1 MISNIKLIKYYK
13 EPEYKYNIV
22 SVSVFRLENPYKDF
36 DKYYNGLKRL
46 VSLFLKNNVYE
57 KYILRIYFDDSIIKA
72 THKNKLIN
80 EEINNK
86 WKPLFEEL
94 KTNKKVQLVKYEC
107 SKLYDGLYHY
117 GLFGTLM
124 RFIPLFDYEDNKNI
138 NEVFINDIDIGS
150 NTYKNIKFIQDL
162 IKKYNSTHFFYTYVC
177 YLYQNRFVSLDQEL
191 NDKEKLNFDY
201 RTLAGYI
208 YSKKKISKDIFNKFI
223 KCLIDI
229 KLEVRDINI
238 ECDILNKFKNYSSR
252 SLNKS
257 KTIRD
262 VLKFGIDEFFLNY
275 ILIKHLINKNEQIDF
290 LVKPPTTPFDSND
303 FIKHILNNQELGI
316 KIKKQILG
324 SLYNPLLSLKDNYL
338 TFEKKFINIARN
350 KSLKIDKDKI
360 KDFLLISKNI
370 NKVAHHLYN
379 TNTYQEYNLKERNIK
394 CFMKFKN
401 YANHFIRFKNN
412 QLKLL

>member
-1 MISNIKLIKYYK
+1 MSHSIFISRTSNLI
-13 EPEYKYNIV
+13 
-22 SVSVFRLENPYKDF
+22 S
-36 DKYYNGLKRL
+36 
-46 VSLFLKNNVYE
+46 
-57 KYILRIYFDDSIIKA
+57 
-72 THKNKLIN
+72 
-80 EEINNK
+80 
-86 WKPLFEEL
+86 
-94 KTNKKVQLVKYEC
+94 
-107 SKLYDGLYHY
+107 
-117 GLFGTLM
+117 
-124 RFIPLFDYEDNKNI
+124 
-138 NEVFINDIDIGS
+138 
-150 NTYKNIKFIQDL
+150 
-162 IKKYNSTHFFYTYVC
+162 
-177 YLYQNRFVSLDQEL
+177 
-191 NDKEKLNFDY
+191 
-201 RTLAGYI
+201 
-208 YSKKKISKDIFNKFI
+208 
-223 KCLIDI
+223 
-229 KLEVRDINI
+229 
-238 ECDILNKFKNYSSR
+238 
-252 SLNKS
+252 
-257 KTIRD
+257 
-262 VLKFGIDEFFLNY
+262 
-275 ILIKHLINKNEQIDF
+275 IKHLINKNEQIDF